1 MQENMTEKVSVN
13 MNIATLSQIDL
24 LVDSGYYSNRSDFIN
39 QAVRQGLDS
48 KQNVIERLIGQARQ
62 LSEDNWFLGVYGV
75 ERLQLEQAVA
85 QKKKLRIRG
94 YGLLVIGK
102 DCPDELVISAVESL
116 KVRGRIVCS
125 DTVRQHFD
133 LK

>member
-48 KQNVIERLIGQARQ
+48 KQNVIERLIIQARQ
-62 LSEDNWFLGVYGV
+62 LPEDNWFLGVYGV
-75 ERLQLEQAVA
+75 ERLQLEQAVS

-125 DTVRQHFD
+125 DTVRKHFE

>member
-62 LSEDNWFLGVYGV
+62 LPEDNWFLGVYGV

-125 DTVRQHFD
+125 DTVRQNFD